1 VNALVRPGVHPSA
14 IIRIDESLKARDR
27 NPRCRISCYRVQCG
41 HGTCPASRSSSTKS
55 VSDALRDMQSKDLRK
70 REASFEE
77 LMTHVASEG
86 SLTEFFDRH
95 PDQAEPVKL
104 GLIQLLVKEDGTFI
118 ASAEQVPQ
126 PSYTEADG
134 GTTPR

>member
-1 VNALVRPGVHPSA
+1 MNRSRLGIAIHAVVLAAIAYSLVTAHAQQAAPP
-14 IIRIDESLKARDR
+14 
-27 NPRCRISCYRVQCG
+27 P
-41 HGTCPASRSSSTKS
+41 TKS

-77 LMTHVASEG
+77 LMTHIASEG

-118 ASAEQVPQ
+118 ANAEQVPQ

>member
-1 VNALVRPGVHPSA
+1 
-14 IIRIDESLKARDR
+14 
-27 NPRCRISCYRVQCG
+27 
-41 HGTCPASRSSSTKS
+41 
-55 VSDALRDMQSKDLRK
+55 MQSKDLRK

-77 LMTHVASEG
+77 LMTHIASEG

-118 ASAEQVPQ
+118 ANAEQVPQ